1 MTLIRDR
8 HILQAI
14 IKAGYAT
21 QLAVL
26 IFPII
31 FCILFLSLFETESV
45 YVDLAGLKL
54 RALPFC
60 FCLPSAGI
68 EGVCQMPARLHF
80 VTIY

>member
-54 RALPFC
+54 RV
-60 FCLPSAGI
+60 PSASDSRVLGLK
-68 EGVCQMPARLHF
+68 V
-80 VTIY
+80 